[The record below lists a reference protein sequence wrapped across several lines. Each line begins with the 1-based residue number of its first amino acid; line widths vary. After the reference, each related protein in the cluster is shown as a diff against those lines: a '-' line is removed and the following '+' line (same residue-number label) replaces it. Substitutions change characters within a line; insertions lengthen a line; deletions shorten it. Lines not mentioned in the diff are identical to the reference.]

1 MRFVAAGIWILLLA
15 GAFLMPGWSI
25 LWLAGPLT
33 VLVLLP
39 LLLVLKKRQ
48 LKERTQDSDERRRR
62 LEGQLQEIE
71 EELKDQKLSIRSQEE
86 AISGISDLYGLSKQ
100 FLATLERDQA
110 LRVTEEA
117 LMKALPQMG
126 SEERGRFLEKVGSQV
141 EGGELSMESLVSA
154 LPAGSAGL
162 DSWERGGIVI
172 GQLALG
178 LKRVSLYRQVQESA
192 IHDGLTGLL
201 ARRHFLERLEEE
213 LVRASRR
220 NTPLAFLMVDL
231 DNFKQV
237 NDTFGHLVGDLVLRE
252 VARLVQSSVR
262 EADMV
267 GRYGGEEFGVVLPEA
282 GRALG
287 IQIADRIRDTISRAL
302 IQAYDEKIQV
312 TVSVGVSLYPEMALN
327 GDQLIELADQAMYQ
341 AKAQGRNQTITAGG

>member
-1 MRFVAAGIWILLLA
+1 MQ
-15 GAFLMPGWSI
+15 FLT
-25 LWLAGPLT
+25 PLM
-33 VLVLLP
+33 VFGLLP
-39 LLLVLKKRQ
+39 LLPLLALKRRQ
-48 LKERTQDSDERRRR
+48 LRKRTRDSDGRRRGLGGR
-62 LEGQLQEIE
+62 LREME
-71 EELKDQKLSIRSQEE
+71 EELKERKLSIRSQEE

-100 FLATLERDQA
+100 FLATLDRDQA

-117 LMKALPQMG
+117 LMKALPQMD
-126 SEERGRFLEKVGSQV
+126 SQERNRFLEKVGSQV
-141 EGGELSMESLVSA
+141 DGGEISMESLVSA
-154 LPAGSAGL
+154 LPAGRAGL
-162 DSWERGGIVI
+162 DSWEKGGIVI

-213 LVRASRR
+213 LIRAARR
-220 NTPLAFLMVDL
+220 NTPLVFLMVDL

-237 NDTFGHLVGDLVLRE
+237 NDAFGHLVGDLVLRE

-262 EADMV
+262 EADLV

-282 GRALG
+282 DRALG

-302 IQAYDEKIQV
+302 IQAYDEKIRV
-312 TVSVGVSLYPEMALN
+312 TVSVGVSLCPEMALN
-327 GDQLIELADQAMYQ
+327 GAQLIELADQAMYQ
-341 AKAQGRNQTITAGG
+341 AKARGRNQTVTAAP